1 MLGQVD
7 LEGCGPARPQ
17 SVTSDQALVRKSV
30 EVTPSPLWS
39 VQGCGLGHAHR
50 GEYVCVCH
58 TWKSVWVYESL
69 LGLYV
74 HV

>member
-30 EVTPSPLWS
+30 EVTPSPPWS

-50 GEYVCVCH
+50 GECVCVPHMEKC
-58 TWKSVWVYESL
+58 V
-69 LGLYV
+69 GI
-74 HV
+74 